1 MPLITRSEL
10 RLALATGLVN
20 GLASLSSLPFGYYA
34 PMAVLAVCSG
44 TDGTSLALGRQ
55 RILGSILGMAVLV
68 IGLRGLAAAP
78 MPLAMGIAL
87 AAMRL
92 IGGVLG
98 LQVGYKVDRGGP
110 AWRLSS
116 S

>member
-34 PMAVLAVCSG
+34 PMAVLAVLAVLAVCSG
-44 TDGTSLALGRQ
+44 TYGTSLALGRQ

-78 MPLAMGIAL
+78 MPLAMGTAL
-87 AAMRL
+87 AAMR
-92 IGGVLG
+92 
-98 LQVGYKVDRGGP
+98 
-110 AWRLSS
+110 RLSS